1 MTMTT
6 DKLFHFVRNIAHDV
20 RKNTTSESIKILD
33 KARIGDILTRNA
45 YITSSEDDYGN
56 AITYVAFEYSGIK
69 TAESLEQVKEEVS
82 KEAFVSTFLKAFP
95 GSEVDVYYKTNDAV
109 PEIVISIYRYVDD
122 MKDDELTVVE
132 AISQFQ
138 HIDYSLQKVAER
150 YNDTLLISIGNLDEL
165 LADYQDE
172 VSFAREAIQ
181 EFNAETG
188 KHADLYG
195 AYLLGVHDCLNSPYK

>member
-6 DKLFHFVRNIAHDV
+6 DKLFHFVHNVARDV

-45 YITSSEDDYGN
+45 YITSSEDDDGN

-69 TAESLEQVKEEVS
+69 TSESLEKVKEDVS
-82 KEAFVSTFLKAFP
+82 REALVSSFLKAFP

-138 HIDYSLQKVAER
+138 HIDYSLQKIAER
-150 YNDTLLISIGNLDEL
+150 YNDTLRISISDLDEL
-165 LADYQDE
+165 LVDYQDE
-172 VSFAREAIQ
+172 VDFAREAIQ
-181 EFNAETG
+181 DFNATTG
-188 KHADLYG
+188 KYADLYG
-195 AYLLGVHDCLNSPYK
+195 AYLLGVNDCLNSPYK

>member
-33 KARIGDILTRNA
+33 KARIGDVLTRNA

-56 AITYVAFEYSGIK
+56 TITYVAFEYSGIK
-69 TAESLEQVKEEVS
+69 TSERLDQVKEEVS
-82 KEAFVSTFLKAFP
+82 REPLISTFLKTFP

-132 AISQFQ
+132 AISQFRY
-138 HIDYSLQKVAER
+138 IDYSLQKVAER

-165 LADYQDE
+165 LVEYQDE
-172 VSFAREAIQ
+172 VDFARESIQ
-181 EFNAETG
+181 EFNATTG

-195 AYLLGVHDCLNSPYK
+195 AYLLGVQDCLNSPYK